1 MNTRKIAISR
11 EYGGF
16 FLPHQAIESFLNKK
30 GIAYE
35 KKLRAHNFFGSKY
48 YFTVNSEYFSCGD
61 IARDD
66 PILIE
71 TIVELGLDKPLQ
83 EMGLYDTALKIVEIP
98 ADVDWVLMEY
108 DGCEWVAEKHRTWQ

>member
-16 FLPHQAIESFLNKK
+16 FLPHEAIETFLNKK

-35 KKLRAHNFFGSKY
+35 KKLRDHTFFGSTH
-48 YFTVNSEYFSCGD
+48 YFTVNGEHFSCRN

-66 PILIE
+66 PALIE
-71 TIVELGLDKPLQ
+71 TIIELGLDKSSG
-83 EMGLYDTALKIVEIP
+83 EYEYDSTIKIVEVP

>member
-16 FLPHQAIESFLNKK
+16 FLPHEAIETFLNKK

-35 KKLRAHNFFGSKY
+35 KKLRDHTFFGSTH
-48 YFTVNSEYFSCGD
+48 YFTVNGEYFCSQD

-66 PILIE
+66 PVLIE
-71 TIVELGLDKPLQ
+71 TIVELGLHKPLQ